1 MSLKITEQGR
11 KYLVRRWSYV
21 PEKKRSMP
29 TTVYKVLRYEAPSEL
44 PEDVIKEFNITDEEH
59 QNYIDFMGKTKKES
73 LENRAK
79 MSLRGLRYSLES
91 ARVALENS
99 ELRNEINLKEYE
111 ELSETIGEIKKLIT
125 KNKNALRAKARK
137 EA

>member
-29 TTVYKVLRYEAPSEL
+29 TTVYKVYRFEAPSQL
-44 PEDVIKEFNITDEEH
+44 PSDVVNEFSVTDEEH
-59 QNYIDFMGKTKKES
+59 QEYIDFIARAKQESQEASARYNLRFLNES
-73 LENRAK
+73 LN
-79 MSLRGLRYSLES
+79 S
-91 ARVALENS
+91 ARVALES
-99 ELRNEINLKEYE
+99 KELRDSISLKEYE
-111 ELSETIGEIKKLIT
+111 ELSVTIGEIKKIVT